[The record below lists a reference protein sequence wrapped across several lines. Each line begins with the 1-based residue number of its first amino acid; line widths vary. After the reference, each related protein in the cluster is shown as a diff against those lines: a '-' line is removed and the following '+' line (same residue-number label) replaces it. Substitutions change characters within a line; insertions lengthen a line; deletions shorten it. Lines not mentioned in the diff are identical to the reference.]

1 MQIKRLAAFAG
12 MLICPLLAATLR
24 AADTPDIAI
33 VPRPLQVQFSQ
44 GRFKLTPDVSIL
56 VQSGQPAAADAAAI
70 LAQMLGGAAGLNPR
84 ITQTDLDQPPDN
96 AILLTTVGADA
107 SLGDEG
113 YELHVTP
120 HGVLIRAAGGAGLFY
135 GAQTLLQLLPPAVYG
150 KGPVAD
156 VDWSTPALSIRDKPR
171 FRWRGIMLDV
181 ARHFEPTDAVL
192 HYLDVLAMHK
202 INVFHW
208 HLVDDQGWRIEIKKY
223 PRLTQVGAWRDEA
236 GFGIDP
242 KLSTTFGPDGRYG
255 GFYTQDDIRR
265 VVNYAARLHI
275 TVVPEIEMP
284 GHSTAALAAYPQF
297 STTGGPFTIGADAGI
312 FHGVYCAG
320 NEQTFAFLQDV
331 LSEVMDLFPS
341 QFIHVGGDEVPEDS
355 WDDATDRKL
364 IADQKLAGPQQV
376 ETYFINRISR
386 FIDSHGRK
394 LIGWDEILNPGLAA
408 DAAVMSWRGTSNGAQ
423 AAAAGH
429 DVVMSPT
436 AYCYLDFQQGTNTEP
451 RPWLGPVYPA
461 SRLYGFDPVAGL
473 TPEQAG
479 HILGVQGNLWTE
491 RVPNISSTQYM
502 TWPRAA
508 AIAEIG
514 WTDASLRDYAN
525 FKSRMMID
533 QGRLEAVGVNYRP
546 IEEDDLQDVVQLLP
560 SDPSRA
566 QIQAAVPGAQI
577 RYTLDGSY
585 PTRQST
591 LYDGPFALPPG
602 DRVAIKAGFFRPG
615 SVAVIVAAA
624 DLLDRH
630 PVRFSTTMYQ
640 DTQWIAAHP
649 EALFKSEW
657 LPGPG
662 DTLSFELNPPAVL
675 SGVSVVTGLDD
686 KPQGAGKLQNGVLE
700 ASADG
705 KTFAN
710 SAVFS
715 QGRAT
720 VELAGKT
727 IAAVRIRLSGAQ
739 SDNLVI
745 RDISLR

>member
-1 MQIKRLAAFAG
+1 MQTKRLAAVAG
-12 MLICPLLAATLR
+12 LLLSSLLAATIR
-24 AADTPDIAI
+24 AAAAPDIAI
-33 VPRPLQVQFSQ
+33 IPRPLQVQFSQ
-44 GRFKLTPDVSIL
+44 GRFKLTPQVSIL
-56 VQSGQPAAADAAAI
+56 VQSGRPAAADAAAI
-70 LAQMLGGAAGLNPR
+70 LAQTLGGAAGLKPR
-84 ITQTDLDQPPDN
+84 IDPSDLDQPSDN
-96 AILLTTVGADA
+96 AILLTTRGADA

-113 YELHVTP
+113 YELQVTP
-120 HGVLIRAAGGAGLFY
+120 HGVLIRSAGGAGLFY
-135 GAQTLLQLLPPAVYG
+135 GVQTLLQLFPPAVYG
-150 KGPVAD
+150 KASAAD
-156 VDWSTPALSIRDKPR
+156 ADWSAPAVSIRDKPR

-181 ARHFEPTDAVL
+181 ARHFEPTEAVL

-223 PRLTQVGAWRDEA
+223 PRLTQIGAWRDEA

-265 VVNYAARLHI
+265 VVSYAARLHI

-320 NEQTFAFLQDV
+320 NDQTFAFLQDV
-331 LSEVMDLFPS
+331 LTEVMDLFPS

-355 WDDATDRKL
+355 WDDPADRKL

-408 DAAVMSWRGTSNGAQ
+408 DAAVMSWRGTSNGAL

-436 AYCYLDFQQGTNTEP
+436 AFCYLDFQQGTNTEP

-461 SRLYGFDPVAGL
+461 SRLYTFDPVAAL
-473 TPEQAG
+473 TPEQAQ

-491 RVPNISSTQYM
+491 RVPNISSAQYM

-514 WTDASLRDYAN
+514 WTDASLRDYSN
-525 FKSRMMID
+525 FKSRMMVD
-533 QGRLEAVGVNYRP
+533 EARLEAQGVNYRP
-546 IEEDDLQDVVQLLP
+546 IEEDDLRDVVRLLP
-560 SDPSRA
+560 SDPSRVE
-566 QIQAAVPGAQI
+566 IQPEVHGAEI

-585 PTRQST
+585 PTRQSA

-624 DLLDRH
+624 DFLDRRT
-630 PVRFSTTMYQ
+630 VRYSTTMYQ
-640 DTQWIAAHP
+640 DSQWIAAHP
-649 EALFKSEW
+649 RVLLRSQW

-662 DTLSFELNPPAVL
+662 DTLTVELDPPAAL
-675 SGVSVVTGLDD
+675 GAVSVVTGLE
-686 KPQGAGKLQNGVLE
+686 GTGEGKIQHGVLE
-700 ASADG
+700 VSADG
-705 KTFAN
+705 KTFTNATDF
-710 SAVFS
+710 APD
-715 QGRAT
+715 RASI
-720 VELAGKT
+720 ELGGKT
-727 IAAVRIRLSGAQ
+727 IAAVRIRLTGAQ
-739 SDNLVI
+739 SENLVI
-745 RDISLR
+745 RDISLK